1 MAKILV
7 VDDSGL
13 ARRTMRR
20 ILEETG
26 GHEVIEAEDGILA
39 LEKYFLEKPRIVFL
53 DLNMN
58 GMHGIDV
65 LKKIKE
71 IDSNANIVIA
81 TADIQSST
89 RTMVEEL
96 GAAGFINKPY
106 IRQQVGEV
114 VNKILGKEAKR

>member
-1 MAKILV
+1 MSKILI

-26 GHEVIEAEDGILA
+26 KHEVIEAEDGISA
-39 LEKYFLEKPRIVFL
+39 LEKFFLEKPHIVFL
-53 DLNMN
+53 DLNMSD
-58 GMHGIDV
+58 MHGIDV

-71 IDSNANIVIA
+71 IDKHANIVVA

-89 RTMVEEL
+89 KTIVQEL

-106 IRQQVGEV
+106 IREQISQM
-114 VNKILGKEAKR
+114 VNTILGKEAK

>member
-1 MAKILV
+1 MSKILI

-13 ARRTMRR
+13 ARRTLKR

-26 GHEVIEAEDGILA
+26 GHEVVEAEDGITA
-39 LEKYFLEKPRIVFL
+39 IERFFLEKPRIVFL
-53 DLNMN
+53 DLNMS

-71 IDSNANIVIA
+71 IDSDADVVVA
-81 TADIQSST
+81 TADIQAST
-89 RTMVEEL
+89 RTIVKEL

-106 IRQQVGEV
+106 LRDQVKDIV
-114 VNKILGKEAKR
+114 SAILEKGA